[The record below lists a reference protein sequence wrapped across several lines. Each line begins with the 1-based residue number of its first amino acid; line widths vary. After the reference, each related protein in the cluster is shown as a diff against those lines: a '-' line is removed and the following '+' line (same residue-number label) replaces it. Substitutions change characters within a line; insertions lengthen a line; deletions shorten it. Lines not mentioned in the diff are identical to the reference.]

1 MHVALGTTQ
10 LIKHEITCNFQQPG
24 RKFRARDISA
34 GAFPDADKDL
44 LRDVFNIGV
53 APEHARHRASDKTLV
68 TFDQLLERARISS
81 THQLHEPH
89 VFSILLRSSHGS
101 LVFARHRSLG
111 RVHER
116 NLLRIWQL
124 TKICSFTFA
133 SMVFVARG
141 KRSVHAWSRQALTLA
156 GMNYLLIPK
165 ELRPIAEKVEA
176 NERISAAD
184 ALDLYRSNDLNA
196 LGMIANVVRERKNG
210 NYATY
215 IHNRYINYSNI
226 CVLSC
231 QFCAF
236 AAKKR
241 DAHAFEYASD
251 EIIRAVAEALPLG
264 ITEVHMV
271 GGLHPTLKKDWYLD
285 LLRGLRALEPDL
297 HIKAFTAIEVRH
309 LARRIFRMSI
319 PDTLE
324 LLRDTGLGSI
334 TGGGAE
340 IFDSVVRDQ
349 ICRGKETAEEW
360 LDIHRTWHRMG
371 GRSTC
376 TMLYGHI
383 ETLAQRVDHLCQ
395 LRRLQDETGGFTGFV
410 PFAFEPQTTVLAHI
424 KSASAFEQLRN
435 LAVGRIYLDNIEHLT
450 AYWVSMGLPLAQVS
464 LSYGVDDLH
473 GTIIEEK
480 IFHMAGATTPQQQ
493 TVAALEHTIR
503 EAGREPIQRDS
514 FYRHISP
521 SPTNARHTASA
532 PTELACA

>member
-1 MHVALGTTQ
+1 MLG
-10 LIKHEITCNFQQPG
+10 
-24 RKFRARDISA
+24 RARLC
-34 GAFPDADKDL
+34 P
-44 LRDVFNIGV
+44 
-53 APEHARHRASDKTLV
+53 
-68 TFDQLLERARISS
+68 
-81 THQLHEPH
+81 
-89 VFSILLRSSHGS
+89 
-101 LVFARHRSLG
+101 
-111 RVHER
+111 
-116 NLLRIWQL
+116 WQ
-124 TKICSFTFA
+124 
-133 SMVFVARG
+133 
-141 KRSVHAWSRQALTLA
+141 

-176 NERISAAD
+176 NERISEAD

-196 LGMIANVVRERKNG
+196 IGMIANVVRERKNG
-210 NYATY
+210 NYASY

-241 DAHAFEYASD
+241 DAHAFEYAID
-251 EIIRAVAEALPLG
+251 EIIKAVAEALPLG

-285 LLRGLRALEPDL
+285 LLRGLRALDPDL

-309 LARRIFRMSI
+309 LARRIFHMSI

-324 LLRDTGLGSI
+324 LLRDAGLGSI

-340 IFDSVVRDQ
+340 IFDP
-349 ICRGKETAEEW
+349 KETAAEW

-383 ETLAQRVDHLCQ
+383 ETLAQRVDHLRQ
-395 LRRLQDETGGFTGFV
+395 LRQLQDETLGFTGFV

-424 KSASAFEQLRN
+424 KPASAFEQLRN

-493 TVAALEHTIR
+493 TVAALEHAIR

-521 SPTNARHTASA
+521 RPTTARHTASA
-532 PTELACA
+532 PSELACA